1 MKRWQK
7 HYNESFQVKLTLE
20 QRETVLR
27 SLLDLFRSGI
37 IFYNSNDNN
46 LKQISSSSSNENSNE
61 DLAKAIINKTKEK
74 TSKMSDY

>member
-1 MKRWQK
+1 M
-7 HYNESFQVKLTLE
+7 
-20 QRETVLR
+20 
-27 SLLDLFRSGI
+27 DLFRSGI
-37 IFYNSNDNN
+37 IFYNSNDSN